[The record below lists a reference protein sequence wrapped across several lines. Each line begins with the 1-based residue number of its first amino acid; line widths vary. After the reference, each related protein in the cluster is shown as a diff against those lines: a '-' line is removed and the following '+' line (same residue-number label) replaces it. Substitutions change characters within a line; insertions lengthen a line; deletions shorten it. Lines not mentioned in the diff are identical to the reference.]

1 MTARYRR
8 RRRSSGSSRGWVV
21 AAALLVAV
29 AAAGGAPAAP
39 GVAEAVSPA
48 VPASGRLAAAD
59 IHRLAV
65 AAGLSADAA
74 VTATAVALAESG
86 GQVAV
91 AGDEGLVDDEW
102 GPSVGLWQIRCRHDA
117 TGSGA
122 PRDCARLT
130 DPAFNAAAMA
140 AVSAAGA
147 SWAPWSAYTS
157 GAHRTHLGAAE
168 AAAAEVGR

>member
-1 MTARYRR
+1 MTARHRR
-8 RRRSSGSSRGWVV
+8 RRRSSRGWL
-21 AAALLVAV
+21 AAVALLIAV
-29 AAAGGAPAAP
+29 AAAGGARAGP

-59 IHRLAV
+59 IYRLAL
-65 AAGLSADAA
+65 AAGLPADAA

-86 GQVAV
+86 GDVDV
-91 AGDEGLVDDEW
+91 AGDEGLVDGEW
-102 GPSVGLWQIRCRHDA
+102 GPSVGVWQIRCLHAA
-117 TGSGA
+117 TGTGG
-122 PRDCARLT
+122 PRDCSRLA
-130 DPAFNAAAMA
+130 DPGFNAAAMA
-140 AVSAAGA
+140 AVSATGT